1 LRRTPGR
8 VVLSSGIV
16 RVLAFL
22 AILLIGAIVATP
34 IGIVILTGLWST
46 NLNGTGHF
54 TLDNYASL
62 LTSARA
68 LRLLVNSVVFAAGGT
83 VLAVGLGT
91 VMAWAVTSIN
101 LPGRAFLRILPLCGL
116 LLASLLK
123 DTSWIAFFSP
133 NTGLVNLGLQHA
145 FGLKH
150 PILDIY
156 TLLGMII
163 VTGFNTAPVAYLLLL
178 APFEGIDRSFGEAS
192 RISGAR
198 GLRTFW
204 HVVAPTL
211 RPAIFSATALTLII
225 IAATFETPI
234 LIGLPGGVGTY
245 MSIVF
250 ESITGGGAVGFNAA
264 SAQSSVFLILT
275 SLVLFWYLVATRRA
289 RRFVSIS
296 GRGHQHDVT
305 RMPILRYVLSGFI
318 VLYALI
324 SFIGPLV
331 LTVLVS
337 LLPYYTVTAGNP
349 FHDFTFDNYRAILSG
364 PQLINAIVTSGTL
377 AATVIVTAV
386 ATGGF
391 LTFVALKGGHRLG
404 RIADVTGMAP
414 IALPAMVY
422 SVALLI
428 TTLSIPGLGPI
439 AYGTAIP
446 MIVAE
451 TVVFLPFA
459 VRFLGSALIQVQDE
473 LIEASTISGASPI
486 RTAAFV
492 VAPILRPA
500 IAYTAAII
508 FLLSYRELGAVVL
521 LVTPNTNL
529 ISTLTFNTWTEGGY
543 NEVAA
548 LNIITLVVPLI
559 FLIVAFLVASLSR
572 RRPSSELAS
581 RTTSLRLE
589 PDLQR

>member
-1 LRRTPGR
+1 MLI
-8 VVLSSGIV
+8 VVL
-16 RVLAFL
+16 
-22 AILLIGAIVATP
+22 GAIVAAP
-34 IGIVILTGLWST
+34 IAIVVLTGLWST

-54 TLDNYASL
+54 TLDNYSAL
-62 LTSARA
+62 LTSSRTV
-68 LRLLVNSVVFAAGGT
+68 RLLLNSVVFAGGGT
-83 VLAVGLGT
+83 LLAVALGA
-91 VMAWAVTSIN
+91 VMAWAVTSVN
-101 LPGRAFLRILPLCGL
+101 LPGRAVLRILPLGGL

-133 NTGLVNLGLQHA
+133 TTGLVNLGFEHA
-145 FGLKH
+145 FGLKQ
-150 PILDIY
+150 PILNVY
-156 TLLGMII
+156 TLLGMVI
-163 VTGFNTAPVAYLLLL
+163 VTGFNTAPVSYLLML
-178 APFEGIDRSFGEAS
+178 APFEGIDRSFAQAS
-192 RISGAR
+192 RISGA
-198 GLRTFW
+198 GGIRTFW
-204 HVVAPTL
+204 SVIVPTL
-211 RPAIFSATALTLII
+211 RPAIFSAAALTLII

-245 MSIVF
+245 MSIIF

-305 RMPILRYVLSGFI
+305 RMPVLRYVLAAFI
-318 VLYALI
+318 VLYVLI

-364 PQLINAIVTSGTL
+364 PQLINAIITSGTL
-377 AATVIVTAV
+377 AATVVLTAV
-386 ATGGF
+386 TTGGL
-391 LTFVALKGGHRLG
+391 LTFIALKGGHRLS

-459 VRFLGSALIQVQDE
+459 VRFLSSALIQVQDE
-473 LIEASTISGASPI
+473 LIEASTISGATAL
-486 RTAAFV
+486 RTGALII
-492 VAPILRPA
+492 APLLRPA

-529 ISTLTFNTWTEGGY
+529 ISSLTFNTWTEGGY

-559 FLIVAFLVASLSR
+559 FLVIAFLLASVR
-572 RRPSSELAS
+572 RSRPSGQLAP
-581 RTTSLRLE
+581 RKASLRLD
-589 PDLQR
+589 PNL